1 MPMSPS
7 RSAKPKKTAAKKS
20 PKRKP
25 ATRSRAAAKKKP
37 AAKPKPKPKAKA
49 KAKAKTKTRTATKTR
64 ATKAPAKKTAAA
76 KPRAKAAAGARR
88 PAVKA
93 ARPAATRR
101 RTAKPGA
108 PVRPPQA
115 AIPAPPVVPANE
127 LKIGVVTHYYSHLS
141 VAVVSVTDRPLQ
153 VGDRIHVKGH
163 TSDSY
168 QTVESIQV
176 EHESRPRAEV
186 GQAVGLRVTD
196 HAREHDVVYRVT

>member
-1 MPMSPS
+1 MSPS

-25 ATRSRAAAKKKP
+25 ATRSRAATKKTAAKPKARARAAAKKKL
-37 AAKPKPKPKAKA
+37 AAKPKPK
-49 KAKAKTKTRTATKTR
+49 TR
-64 ATKAPAKKTAAA
+64 ATKSPAKKTGAP

-88 PAVKA
+88 PVVKA
-93 ARPAATRR
+93 ARPAAPRR
-101 RTAKPGA
+101 RPAKPVA

-127 LKIGVVTHYYSHLS
+127 LKIGVVTHYYSHLR
-141 VAVVSVTDRPLQ
+141 VAVVSVTDRSLQ
-153 VGDRIHVKGH
+153 GGDRIHIKGH
-163 TSDSY
+163 TSDFY

-186 GQAVGLRVTD
+186 GQAVGLGVTD
-196 HAREHDVVYRVT
+196 HAREHDVVYLVT

>member
-1 MPMSPS
+1 MSPS

-37 AAKPKPKPKAKA
+37 AAKPKAKV
-49 KAKAKTKTRTATKTR
+49 KAKTKTRVATKTR
-64 ATKAPAKKTAAA
+64 ATKAPAKKTAAP

-101 RTAKPGA
+101 RTAKPVA
-108 PVRPPQA
+108 PVRPPQT

-153 VGDRIHVKGH
+153 VGDRIHIKGH
-163 TSDSY
+163 TSDFY

-186 GQAVGLRVTD
+186 GQAVGLGVTD
-196 HAREHDVVYRVT
+196 HAREHDVVYLVT

>member
-1 MPMSPS
+1 MSPS
-7 RSAKPKKTAAKKS
+7 RSAKPKKAATKKS

-25 ATRSRAAAKKKP
+25 ATRSRAAAKKTAAKPKAKVRAAAKKKP
-37 AAKPKPKPKAKA
+37 AAKPKPK
-49 KAKAKTKTRTATKTR
+49 TR
-64 ATKAPAKKTAAA
+64 ATKAPARKTAAP

-93 ARPAATRR
+93 ARPAAPRR
-101 RTAKPGA
+101 RTAKPVA

-153 VGDRIHVKGH
+153 VGDRIHIKGH
-163 TSDSY
+163 TSDFY

-196 HAREHDVVYRVT
+196 HAREHDVVYLVT

>member
-1 MPMSPS
+1 MSPS
-7 RSAKPKKTAAKKS
+7 RSVKPKKAAAKKS

-25 ATRSRAAAKKKP
+25 ATRSRAAAKKT
-37 AAKPKPKPKAKA
+37 AAKPKSKPKSKPKAGA
-49 KAKAKTKTRTATKTR
+49 RAATKTR
-64 ATKAPAKKTAAA
+64 AAKAPAKKAGAA
-76 KPRAKAAAGARR
+76 KPRAKTAAGAGR

-101 RTAKPGA
+101 QPAKPVA

-127 LKIGVVTHYYSHLS
+127 LKIGVVTHYYSHLN

-153 VGDRIHVKGH
+153 VGDRIHIKGH
-163 TSDSY
+163 TSDFH
-168 QTVESIQV
+168 QTVESIEV

-196 HAREHDVVYRVT
+196 HAREHDVVYLVT

>member
-1 MPMSPS
+1 MSPS

-37 AAKPKPKPKAKA
+37 AAKPKAKV
-49 KAKAKTKTRTATKTR
+49 KAKTKTRVATKTR
-64 ATKAPAKKTAAA
+64 ATKAPAKKTGAA

-88 PAVKA
+88 PA
-93 ARPAATRR
+93 
-101 RTAKPGA
+101 
-108 PVRPPQA
+108 VRPPQA

-153 VGDRIHVKGH
+153 VGNRIHIKGH
-163 TSDSY
+163 TSDFY

-186 GQAVGLRVTD
+186 GQAVGLSVTD
-196 HAREHDVVYRVT
+196 HAREHDVVYLVT

>member
-1 MPMSPS
+1 MSPS

-25 ATRSRAAAKKKP
+25 ATRSRAAAKKTAAKPKAKARAAAKKKP
-37 AAKPKPKPKAKA
+37 AAKPKPK
-49 KAKAKTKTRTATKTR
+49 TR
-64 ATKAPAKKTAAA
+64 ATKAPARKTGAP

-101 RTAKPGA
+101 RTAKPVA

-153 VGDRIHVKGH
+153 GGDRIHIKGH
-163 TSDSY
+163 TSDFY

-196 HAREHDVVYRVT
+196 HAREHDVVYLVT

>member
-1 MPMSPS
+1 MSPS

-25 ATRSRAAAKKKP
+25 ATRSRAAAKKKT
-37 AAKPKPKPKAKA
+37 AAKPKAKA
-49 KAKAKTKTRTATKTR
+49 RAATKTR
-64 ATKAPAKKTAAA
+64 ATKAPAKKTAAP

-93 ARPAATRR
+93 ARPAAPRR
-101 RTAKPGA
+101 RTAKPVA

-163 TSDSY
+163 TSDFY

-186 GQAVGLRVTD
+186 GQAVGLGVTD
-196 HAREHDVVYRVT
+196 HAREHDVVYLVT

>member
-1 MPMSPS
+1 MSPS
-7 RSAKPKKTAAKKS
+7 RSAKPKKAAAKKS

-25 ATRSRAAAKKKP
+25 ATRSRAAAKKKT
-37 AAKPKPKPKAKA
+37 ATKPKPKARA
-49 KAKAKTKTRTATKTR
+49 RAATKTR
-64 ATKAPAKKTAAA
+64 ATKAPARKTGAA

-93 ARPAATRR
+93 ARRAAPRR
-101 RTAKPGA
+101 RPTKPVA

-115 AIPAPPVVPANE
+115 VIPAPPVVPANE
-127 LKIGVVTHYYSHLS
+127 LNIGVVTHYYSHLS

-153 VGDRIHVKGH
+153 VGDRIHIKGH
-163 TSDSY
+163 TSDFY

-196 HAREHDVVYRVT
+196 HAREHDVVYLVT

>member
-1 MPMSPS
+1 MSPS

-25 ATRSRAAAKKKP
+25 ATRSRAAAKKKT
-37 AAKPKPKPKAKA
+37 AAKPKAKA
-49 KAKAKTKTRTATKTR
+49 RAATKTR
-64 ATKAPAKKTAAA
+64 ATKAPAKKTAAP

-101 RTAKPGA
+101 RTAKPVA

-153 VGDRIHVKGH
+153 VGDRIHIKGH
-163 TSDSY
+163 TSDFY

-196 HAREHDVVYRVT
+196 HAREHDMVYLVT

>member
-1 MPMSPS
+1 MSPS
-7 RSAKPKKTAAKKS
+7 RSAKPKKTAAKNS

-25 ATRSRAAAKKKP
+25 ATRSRAATKKTAAKPKATARAAAKKKP
-37 AAKPKPKPKAKA
+37 AAKPKPK
-49 KAKAKTKTRTATKTR
+49 TR
-64 ATKAPAKKTAAA
+64 ATKAPAKKTGAP

-88 PAVKA
+88 PAVKT

-101 RTAKPGA
+101 RTAKPVA
-108 PVRPPQA
+108 TVRPPQA

-153 VGDRIHVKGH
+153 VGDRIHLKGH
-163 TSDSY
+163 TSDFY

-186 GQAVGLRVTD
+186 GQAVGLGVTD
-196 HAREHDVVYRVT
+196 HAREHDVVYLVT

>member
-1 MPMSPS
+1 MSPS
-7 RSAKPKKTAAKKS
+7 RSAKPKKAAAKKS

-25 ATRSRAAAKKKP
+25 ASRSRAAAKKKTAAKPKAKARAAAKKKP
-37 AAKPKPKPKAKA
+37 AAKPKPKARAK
-49 KAKAKTKTRTATKTR
+49 
-64 ATKAPAKKTAAA
+64 KAPARKAGAA

-93 ARPAATRR
+93 ARPAAPRR
-101 RTAKPGA
+101 RLTKPVA

-153 VGDRIHVKGH
+153 VGDRIHIKGH
-163 TSDSY
+163 TSDFY

-196 HAREHDVVYRVT
+196 HAREHDVVYLVT

>member
-1 MPMSPS
+1 MSPS

-25 ATRSRAAAKKKP
+25 ATRSRAATKKTAAKPKPKARAAAKKKP
-37 AAKPKPKPKAKA
+37 AAKPKPK
-49 KAKAKTKTRTATKTR
+49 TR
-64 ATKAPAKKTAAA
+64 ATKAPARKTGAP

-101 RTAKPGA
+101 RTAKPVA

-153 VGDRIHVKGH
+153 GGDRIHIKGH
-163 TSDSY
+163 TSDFY

-196 HAREHDVVYRVT
+196 HAREHDVVYLVT

>member
-1 MPMSPS
+1 MSPS

-37 AAKPKPKPKAKA
+37 AAKPKAKV
-49 KAKAKTKTRTATKTR
+49 KAKTKTRVATKTR
-64 ATKAPAKKTAAA
+64 ATKAPAKKTAAP

-101 RTAKPGA
+101 RTAKPVA

-163 TSDSY
+163 TSDFY

-186 GQAVGLRVTD
+186 GQAVGLSVTD
-196 HAREHDVVYRVT
+196 HAREHDMVYLVT

>member
-1 MPMSPS
+1 MSPS

-25 ATRSRAAAKKKP
+25 ATRSRAATKKT
-37 AAKPKPKPKAKA
+37 AAKPKPKPKARA
-49 KAKAKTKTRTATKTR
+49 RAATKTRT
-64 ATKAPAKKTAAA
+64 TKAPAKKTGAP

-101 RTAKPGA
+101 RTAKPVA

-153 VGDRIHVKGH
+153 VGDRIHIKGH
-163 TSDSY
+163 TSDFY

-196 HAREHDVVYRVT
+196 HAREHDVVYLVT

>member
-1 MPMSPS
+1 MSPS

-25 ATRSRAAAKKKP
+25 ATRSRAAAKKKT
-37 AAKPKPKPKAKA
+37 AAKPKAKA
-49 KAKAKTKTRTATKTR
+49 RAATKTR
-64 ATKAPAKKTAAA
+64 ATKAPAKKTAAP

-101 RTAKPGA
+101 RTAKPVA

-153 VGDRIHVKGH
+153 VGDRIHIKGH
-163 TSDSY
+163 TSDFY

-186 GQAVGLRVTD
+186 GQAVGLGVTD
-196 HAREHDVVYRVT
+196 HAREHDVVYLVT

>member
-1 MPMSPS
+1 MSPS

-37 AAKPKPKPKAKA
+37 AAKPKAKV
-49 KAKAKTKTRTATKTR
+49 KAKTKTRVATKTR
-64 ATKAPAKKTAAA
+64 ATKAPAKKTGAA

-88 PAVKA
+88 PTVKA

-101 RTAKPGA
+101 RTAKPVA

-153 VGDRIHVKGH
+153 VGNRIHIKGH
-163 TSDSY
+163 TSDFY

-186 GQAVGLRVTD
+186 GQAVGLSVTD
-196 HAREHDVVYRVT
+196 HAREHDMVYLVT

>member
-1 MPMSPS
+1 MSPS

-25 ATRSRAAAKKKP
+25 ATRSRAAAKKKT
-37 AAKPKPKPKAKA
+37 AAKPKAKA
-49 KAKAKTKTRTATKTR
+49 RAATKTR
-64 ATKAPAKKTAAA
+64 ATKAPAKKTAAP

-93 ARPAATRR
+93 ARPAAPRR
-101 RTAKPGA
+101 RTAKPVA

-153 VGDRIHVKGH
+153 VGDRIHIKGH
-163 TSDSY
+163 TSDFY

-186 GQAVGLRVTD
+186 GQAVGLGVTD
-196 HAREHDVVYRVT
+196 HAREHDVVYLVT

>member
-1 MPMSPS
+1 MSPS

-25 ATRSRAAAKKKP
+25 ATRSRAAAKKKTAAKPKAKARAAAKKKP
-37 AAKPKPKPKAKA
+37 AAKPKP
-49 KAKAKTKTRTATKTR
+49 KTR
-64 ATKAPAKKTAAA
+64 ATKAPAKKTGAA

-101 RTAKPGA
+101 RTAKPVA

-153 VGDRIHVKGH
+153 VGDRIHIKGH
-163 TSDSY
+163 TSDFY

-176 EHESRPRAEV
+176 EHDSRPRAEV

-196 HAREHDVVYRVT
+196 HAREHDVVYLVT